1 MKDYY
6 IIPIFVPHEGCPHD
20 CVFCNQG
27 RITGEN
33 KKDTLI
39 PKNKIENNVNKD
51 FVIKTIK
58 EYIKTINK
66 DNSVVEIS
74 FFGGTFTAININK
87 QRELLKVAKEYKD
100 KGIINFIRLSTRP
113 DYIDTNI
120 LNHLQEFDV
129 DVIELGVQSL
139 DDDVLLKSG
148 RGHTT
153 KDVIEA
159 SKLIKEYG
167 FTLGH
172 QIMIGLPGDTFEK
185 DIYTTEKSLEMNP
198 NLCRIY
204 PALTIRDTPME
215 DMYLNKSYIP
225 YSLDEAIEICEKIY
239 KMYRKNNVNIIRI
252 GLQPTDNIA
261 LGKDIVAGP
270 FHPAFRELV
279 ESKILNGSIY
289 EIIKDKKDNVIIS
302 IHPNR
307 ISKLYSGKKKFFNEL
322 KLKTQ
327 NITLEVKMNN
337 SQNINH
343 VFIKVKDV
351 IYTIEL

>member
-33 KKDTLI
+33 KELTLI
-39 PKNKIENNVNKD
+39 PKNKIENNVNES
-51 FVIKTIK
+51 FVIKTIE
-58 EYIKTINK
+58 EYIKTIDKSNAI
-66 DNSVVEIS
+66 VEIS

-100 KGIINFIRLSTRP
+100 KQIINFIRLSTRP
-113 DYIDTNI
+113 DYIDIDI
-120 LNHLQEFDV
+120 LNHLKEFDV

-139 DDDVLLKSG
+139 DEDVLLKSG
-148 RGHTT
+148 RGHTVN
-153 KDVIEA
+153 DVVEA
-159 SKLIKEYG
+159 SRLIKKYG
-167 FTLGH
+167 FILGH

-198 NLCRIY
+198 DLCRIY

-225 YSLDEAIEICEKIY
+225 YSLDEAIEVCEKIY
-239 KMYRKNNVNIIRI
+239 KMYRKNNVNIIRV

-279 ESKILNGSIY
+279 ESKILNDNIY
-289 EIIKDKKDNVIIS
+289 EVIKNIKDDVIVS

-307 ISKLYSGKKKFFNEL
+307 ISKLYSGKKKFFYEL
-322 KLKTQ
+322 KLKME
-327 NITLEVKMNN
+327 NIKLEVKVNN
-337 SQNINH
+337 SQNIDN
-343 VFIKVKDV
+343 VFIRGGDI
-351 IYTIEL
+351 IYKIEL